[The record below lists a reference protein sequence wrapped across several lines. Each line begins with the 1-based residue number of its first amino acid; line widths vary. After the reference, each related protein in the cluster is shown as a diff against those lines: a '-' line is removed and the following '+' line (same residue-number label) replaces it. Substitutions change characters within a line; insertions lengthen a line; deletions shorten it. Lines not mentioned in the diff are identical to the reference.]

1 MTRYTDQE
9 LLDDSPDKLGEIGRI
24 GSFSLVI
31 FSIIS
36 FAASVLLPFLVM
48 SPDKKDR
55 RDFDSSKMPKPVARF
70 AKFLRERKP
79 RLLTTWFISHL
90 IFAAAQ
96 LCAPFVR
103 SVGFATV
110 IVATAGIPWALAMWA
125 PFAFMGVEINKLA
138 SPNYHTEDENIA
150 LSGSTGGYH
159 QTRLNEPE
167 SEHRDDP
174 DYDSNEREHLTH
186 EKSADDEEAEDSEE
200 EKEELHLHHNIPTKA
215 GEDIDEDDLELA
227 PGELLTQ
234 VEADLDDAS
243 TGETAGVYMGIL
255 NLYAAAPQLL
265 GTVIN
270 MIIFAIV
277 EPGRNPE
284 LTTDVTLPSPPG
296 MLNGTTSAISTN
308 NTMPYSLR
316 PRTIE
321 LWHRD
326 EVAKP
331 PIVNAIAVCMFI
343 GGLSSLGA
351 AYATWRLRHVY

>member
-1 MTRYTDQE
+1 
-9 LLDDSPDKLGEIGRI
+9 
-24 GSFSLVI
+24 
-31 FSIIS
+31 
-36 FAASVLLPFLVM
+36 
-48 SPDKKDR
+48 
-55 RDFDSSKMPKPVARF
+55 MPKPLARF
-70 AKFLRERKP
+70 AKYLRERKP
-79 RLLTTWFISHL
+79 HLLTTWFVSHL

-103 SVGFATV
+103 SVGFATA

-125 PFAFMGVEINKLA
+125 PFAFMGVEINKLT
-138 SPNYHTEDENIA
+138 SPNYHIEDGNIA
-150 LSGSTGGYH
+150 LSSNTGGYQ
-159 QTRLNEPE
+159 QTRLDEPE
-167 SEHRDDP
+167 SEHRDDL
-174 DYDSNEREHLTH
+174 DYDSTEREHLTH

-200 EKEELHLHHNIPTKA
+200 EKEELHLSHNMPIKA
-215 GEDIDEDDLELA
+215 RGDNDEDDLELA

-243 TGETAGVYMGIL
+243 TGETAGAYMGIL

-270 MIIFAIV
+270 MVIFAIV

-284 LTTDVTLPSPPG
+284 LTNGVALPAPPG
-296 MLNGTTSAISTN
+296 MLNGTASVISSN
-308 NTMPYSLR
+308 NTIPYSLR
-316 PRTIE
+316 PRAID

-351 AYATWRLRHVY
+351 AYATWKLRNVH